1 MGGLYLILYF
11 SILPK
16 SGISNQETDYE
27 IEYIIEE
34 IPEEDLAANTSEKVK
49 IETHNAFN
57 EDENFIK
64 ELENSRSENP
74 KSLDEKLS
82 EIDKAIDESSNK
94 KEGIIP
100 KETATSKTKN
110 TKEKR
115 KSEAVLNSSQNRN
128 TTNSYRLIN
137 RKATYFPNPVYVC
150 DAFGKVVLHIE
161 VNASG
166 KVVSAKNN
174 TNSSTTSNVC
184 LIETAI
190 EYAKKARFNT
200 DENMPLQLGSI
211 TYIFPGQE

>member
-1 MGGLYLILYF
+1 MVGGLYLILYF

-16 SGISNQETDYE
+16 SGISTQEKDYE
-27 IEYIIEE
+27 IEYIIEDL
-34 IPEEDLAANTSEKVK
+34 PEEDLATNTSKKIK

-64 ELENSRSENP
+64 ELENSRSEHP

-82 EIDKAIDESSNK
+82 EIDKAIYGSSSHREEKVIENTSASETK
-94 KEGIIP
+94 KP
-100 KETATSKTKN
+100 KEKT
-110 TKEKR
+110 
-115 KSEAVLNSSQNRN
+115 EAVLNSSQNRN

-137 RKATYFPNPVYVC
+137 RKATFFPNPVYIC

-161 VNASG
+161 VSASG
-166 KVVSAKNN
+166 KVVTAKINS
-174 TNSSTTSNVC
+174 NSSTTTNVC

-200 DENMPLQLGSI
+200 DENKPLQLGSI